1 MSSGQ
6 HPTTSERGD
15 YQKMR
20 RLASCGSARA
30 LLHPSSIL
38 RSRPRPF
45 AQRPFHPFVSLWSIL
60 RLWSLLC
67 LRPLLWHNFCEHQ
80 HPMRERI
87 VKFLRFC
94 FLPHSGIGR
103 LSFAFLPTLCLGML
117 GVLCYPFIRDH
128 VSPSPALAF
137 IALLVLALVWA
148 LLMQLPGGCTMSILG
163 WLSPLVFVPLVPLI
177 LVLLTGTGGINK
189 MRVRESGS
197 QKARA

>member
-1 MSSGQ
+1 
-6 HPTTSERGD
+6 
-15 YQKMR
+15 MR

-148 LLMQLPGGCTMSILG
+148 LLMATAR
-163 WLSPLVFVPLVPLI
+163 WLHDVNTRLALAISFCPARPVNPSPPHGDRRDKQNA
-177 LVLLTGTGGINK
+177 GTGE
-189 MRVRESGS
+189 RQSESES
-197 QKARA
+197 LTRFA